1 MEERLTISWQCVCRE
16 ELCAKG
22 VTSAGQSGVRG
33 NPFPVE
39 GHLSRELKEVTVS
52 YGDITGEVQTEGRAG
67 AKALGQKL
75 CGQEIAGVNRGGEKG
90 AGSCPVGP
98 RGRGRDFGPGSEWE
112 GSSAGGSEQRSGT
125 FLLSVSRWCSM
136 EKSLSGHR

>member
-1 MEERLTISWQCVCRE
+1 MEERLTISQQCVCQE

-33 NPFPVE
+33 SPFPVE
-39 GHLSRELKEVTVS
+39 GHSSRELKEVMVS

-90 AGSCPVGP
+90 TGSWSCPAGP

-112 GSSAGGSEQRSGT
+112 GSSPGGSEQRSGT
-125 FLLSVSRWCSM
+125 FLLSVSLWCSM
-136 EKSLSGHR
+136 EKS